1 MCVYKQE
8 VVLKFFL
15 LPVET
20 FDDEIIPVL
29 RVLCCFLPAV
39 MKVVGFVPS
48 KVIFVPVVSQE
59 LQLLETLLRVKAES
73 PDSWDA
79 RSMSSLRTALSRQDR
94 NRLLWEDLA
103 TPDEDSKLNVLQ
115 LRLDESQ
122 KVLLKER
129 E

>member
-1 MCVYKQE
+1 ME
-8 VVLKFFL
+8 FFQFTL
-15 LPVET
+15 TIFFSV
-20 FDDEIIPVL
+20 INAVW
-29 RVLCCFLPAV
+29 CFSPLSSR
-39 MKVVGFVPS
+39 FS
-48 KVIFVPVVSQE
+48 SVSQE
-59 LQLLETLLRVKAES
+59 LQLLEALLRAKADA

-79 RSMSSLRTALSRQDR
+79 RSVSSLRTALSRQDR

-103 TPDEDSKLNVLQ
+103 TPDEDSSKLNALQ